1 MPDEI
6 VAVFADPDEA
16 LRAVLTLRDRGVSNA
31 QVSSPAAFPV
41 VHEVEHT
48 GHSRAL
54 GWVALLGG
62 LTGLACAT
70 ALEVGTSK
78 ALGLIVGGKP
88 IVAWTAFA
96 VVMFEL
102 TMLFAGVFNFGAL
115 VVFSALAR
123 RKVARAVRD
132 LVSSERIVVVVSL
145 AGLDPKLRDAARGV
159 LGGALAK
166 VTP

>member
-1 MPDEI
+1 MPREL
-6 VAVFADPDEA
+6 VAVFSDPDEA
-16 LRAVLTLRDRGVSNA
+16 LRAVQTLRSRGVANA

-41 VHEVEHT
+41 VHEAEQT
-48 GHSRAL
+48 GHFRPL

-78 ALGLIVGGKP
+78 SLGLVVGGKP
-88 IVAWTAFA
+88 IVAWTAFG

-102 TMLFAGVFNFGAL
+102 TMLFAGVSNFIAL

-123 RKVARAVRD
+123 RRVARAVRD
-132 LVSSERIVVVVSL
+132 LVSSERIVVVVPLVGMDPSL
-145 AGLDPKLRDAARGV
+145 SDAVRGV
-159 LGGALAK
+159 LGGA
-166 VTP
+166 VTEVRS

>member
-1 MPDEI
+1 MPKEL
-6 VAVFADPDEA
+6 VAVFSDPDEA
-16 LRAVLTLRDRGVSNA
+16 LRAVQTLRDRGVENA

-41 VHEVEHT
+41 VHEVENT

-70 ALEVGTSK
+70 ALEVGTSRSM
-78 ALGLIVGGKP
+78 GLVVGGKP

-102 TMLFAGVFNFGAL
+102 TMLFAGVFNFIAL
-115 VVFSALAR
+115 VVFSAVAR
-123 RKVARAVRD
+123 RKVAQRVRD
-132 LVSSERIVVVVSL
+132 LVSSERIVVVVPLVGMDPSL
-145 AGLDPKLRDAARGV
+145 GDAARGV
-159 LGGALAK
+159 LGSALTEAAS
-166 VTP
+166 